1 MMEQGP
7 VYEMERNHHF
17 QQLMIH
23 AQDLKKLS
31 APVYDVEKDHHFQDL
46 ITHAYELKQVWPL
59 TQFFLFPLCK
69 KSIICLEGKS
79 MTPHQGNTFLFRSS

>member
-1 MMEQGP
+1 MSQYVVMEQGP

-31 APVYDVEKDHHFQDL
+31 APVYDVEKDHHFQ
-46 ITHAYELKQVWPL
+46 VWTL
-59 TQFFLFPLCK
+59 TQ
-69 KSIICLEGKS
+69 
-79 MTPHQGNTFLFRSS
+79 

>member
-1 MMEQGP
+1 MIEQGP

-31 APVYDVEKDHHFQDL
+31 APVYDVEKDHHFQ
-46 ITHAYELKQVWPL
+46 VWTL
-59 TQFFLFPLCK
+59 TQ
-69 KSIICLEGKS
+69 
-79 MTPHQGNTFLFRSS
+79 

>member
-1 MMEQGP
+1 MEQGP

-31 APVYDVEKDHHFQDL
+31 APVYDVEKDHHFQ
-46 ITHAYELKQVWPL
+46 VWTL
-59 TQFFLFPLCK
+59 LLNYLLFPFHEK
-69 KSIICLEGKS
+69 LEIYPALPGLKHWYVKGPIQQTS
-79 MTPHQGNTFLFRSS
+79 YQA